1 VKSTLL
7 FHRNVNASGT
17 EVLVKDGAVT
27 LRGEATSSAQK
38 DLTTE
43 YANDVDGVKSVNN
56 EMTILPAP
64 VKPGET
70 TMGEKMDAMGD
81 KMKSGGQ
88 KVGEKM
94 GDMGD
99 SIDDASITAMAKSTL
114 LYHRST
120 SGLSTKVET
129 KDGVVMLTGKAKNAA
144 EKDLATKFV
153 SDVYGV
159 KMVVNNM
166 TVE

>member
-1 VKSTLL
+1 
-7 FHRNVNASGT
+7 
-17 EVLVKDGAVT
+17 
-27 LRGEATSSAQK
+27 
-38 DLTTE
+38 
-43 YANDVDGVKSVNN
+43 
-56 EMTILPAP
+56 
-64 VKPGET
+64 
-70 TMGEKMDAMGD
+70 MGEKMDAMGD
-81 KMKSGGQ
+81 KMKSGGK
-88 KVGEKM
+88 KVGDKM
-94 GDMGD
+94 GDIGD

-129 KDGVVMLTGKAKNAA
+129 LDGVVTLTGKAKNAA